1 LNAAL
6 AGRDIRSDAGGRHG
20 RRAVRRERAVAV
32 TEARHSQQTWA
43 KVGIVF
49 GIVVVVAAVVT
60 WP

>member
-1 LNAAL
+1 
-6 AGRDIRSDAGGRHG
+6 
-20 RRAVRRERAVAV
+20 VAV

-43 KVGIVF
+43 KVGIVV